1 MLKNI
6 ENWENN
12 LITIQNVTARQQKI
26 LDHMWELG
34 DVDALESWKNTLA
47 PKLKQE
53 AELLEELIM
62 LAVYDSIID
71 ETEDDFME
79 ANEIIARCCQ

>member
-1 MLKNI
+1 MI
-6 ENWENN
+6 
-12 LITIQNVTARQQKI
+12 LIQIHGVNKRRQKI
-26 LDHMWELG
+26 LDKMWELG

-62 LAVYDSIID
+62 LAVYDELVN
-71 ETEDDFME
+71 ETEDDFTE
-79 ANEIIARCCQ
+79 VNEIIDRCRK

>member
-1 MLKNI
+1 MIKIYGVNK
-6 ENWENN
+6 
-12 LITIQNVTARQQKI
+12 RRQKI
-26 LDHMWELG
+26 LDKMWELG
-34 DVDALESWKNTLA
+34 DVDELESWKNTLA

-62 LAVYDSIID
+62 LAVYDELVN

-79 ANEIIARCCQ
+79 ANEIIARFCK